1 MPVNSL
7 GQLLLLLLATVLV
20 LALAR
25 RLRLPAILG
34 YLIVGIA
41 VGPHALG
48 VLHGGADER
57 ALGEIG
63 VVFLLFT
70 LGLEFSY
77 PRMVA
82 MRRDVFGLGSA
93 QTVAVTVAGM
103 LLAHS
108 AGATWAAAIVM
119 GGAMATCSTA
129 IVLQQLGEQDEL
141 NRTHGRLS
149 FAVLVFQDLAFVPL
163 LALASVLAQ
172 LAQGAAAAGA
182 TSGGQIAV
190 RLVALGIVA
199 LGAVLALGRWV
210 VRPLLHE
217 IAHSRLRELFTL
229 TALLVVLAS
238 AWLTERLGLSMTL
251 GAFLAG
257 MMLAESE
264 YSHQIEAVIR
274 PFRELLLGLF
284 FLSVG
289 ALLNLPVLFHNLPGV
304 IGLLLLLT
312 LAKTLLSALALM
324 AFRIPQFKAL
334 RTGLVLSGGGELGVA
349 LLTIVATA
357 PQLAPQ
363 RFTQLLLAAVVLGMI
378 ASPIIVRYNRRIT
391 RFVLA
396 ERGPPLVSVPTP
408 YGAAGELAARDH
420 VLLCGFGRVG
430 RNLARVLAAQG
441 FEYLALDLDPDNVR
455 AARRAGEPVVWGD
468 SADEQLL
475 RNLGLDHATVVI
487 VTFADPQVAIDIIK
501 SVRRL
506 RAEVPIL
513 VRVQDDS
520 RLAELSDAGATEVVP
535 ETFEASL
542 TLISQALTLL
552 RLPPA
557 HVRRVADELRQER
570 YTTLRTLAEVGDR
583 RGGADVAEERLRSVV
598 LPPGAWAVGHRLAE
612 ARERGAAVVFAALHR
627 HGIVGRDPDG
637 QTQLREGDVV
647 VLYGTAAALEH
658 AEAVL
663 LAG

>member
-7 GQLLLLLLATVLV
+7 SQLLLLLLATVPV

-25 RLRLPAILG
+25 RLRMPAILG
-34 YLIVGIA
+34 YVIVGIA

-48 VLHGGADER
+48 ILGGGNEER

-70 LGLEFSY
+70 LGLEFSF

-82 MRRDVFGLGSA
+82 MRREVFGVGSA
-93 QTVAVTVAGM
+93 QTLAITAGGM
-103 LLAHS
+103 LLAHW
-108 AGATWAAAIVM
+108 AGAGWPAAIVM

-129 IVLQQLGEQDEL
+129 IVVQQLGEQDEL

-149 FAVLVFQDLAFVPL
+149 FAVLLFQDLAFVPL

-172 LAQGAAAAGA
+172 LSQGPPAAGGA
-182 TSGGQIAV
+182 TPGAIAA
-190 RLVALGIVA
+190 RLAALGTLA
-199 LGAVLALGRWV
+199 LAAVLVLGRWV

-229 TALLVVLAS
+229 AALLVVLAS

-264 YSHQIEAVIR
+264 YSHQIDAVIR

-284 FLSVG
+284 FISVG
-289 ALLNLPVLFHNLPGV
+289 ALLDLGVLFRNLPVVF
-304 IGLLLLLT
+304 GLLALLT
-312 LAKTLLSALALM
+312 LAKTLLSTLALG
-324 AFRIPQFKAL
+324 AFRVPRFKAL
-334 RTGLVLSGGGELGVA
+334 RTGMVLAGGGELGVA
-349 LLTIVATA
+349 LLTIIAAA
-357 PQLAPQ
+357 PQLVPA
-363 RFTQLLLAAVVLGMI
+363 RFTQLLLAALVLGMI
-378 ASPIIVRYNRRIT
+378 ASPLIIRYNKRIA
-391 RFVLA
+391 RLLLA
-396 ERGPPLVSVPTP
+396 ERGPPLAGTP
-408 YGAAGELAARDH
+408 AAYDATGALAARDH

-430 RNLARVLAAQG
+430 TSLARVLASQG
-441 FEYLALDLDPDNVR
+441 FEFLALDLDPDNVR

-487 VTFADPQVAIDIIK
+487 VTFADPDIALQVVR
-501 SVRRL
+501 SVRRV
-506 RAEVPIL
+506 RADVPVL

-520 RLAELSDAGATEVVP
+520 RLAELSNAGATEVVP
-535 ETFEASL
+535 EVFEASL
-542 TLISQALTLL
+542 TLVTQALTLL
-552 RLPPA
+552 RLPPEQ
-557 HVRRVADELRQER
+557 VMRVAEGLRRARYGTLRQ
-570 YTTLRTLAEVGDR
+570 LADSSARVSA
-583 RGGADVAEERLRSVV
+583 ADGAEERLRSVV
-598 LPPGAWAVGHRLAE
+598 LPPGAWAVGRRLAE
-612 ARERGAAVVFAALHR
+612 ARAQGAAVTFAALHR
-627 HGIVGRDPDG
+627 QGIVGRDPDA
-637 QTQLREGDVV
+637 QTLLREGDVV
-647 VLYGTAAALEH
+647 VLYGSPEDLEH

>member
-1 MPVNSL
+1 VPVNSL
-7 GQLLLLLLATVLV
+7 SQLLLLLLATVPV

-48 VLHGGADER
+48 VLHGGSEAR

-82 MRRDVFGLGSA
+82 MRREVFGVGSA
-93 QTVAVTVAGM
+93 QTLAITGAGM
-103 LLAHS
+103 LLAHW
-108 AGATWAAAIVM
+108 AGAGWPAAIVM

-141 NRTHGRLS
+141 NRSHGRLS
-149 FAVLVFQDLAFVPL
+149 FAVLLFQDLAFVPL

-172 LAQGAAAAGA
+172 LSQGPSVGGGATAGA
-182 TSGGQIAV
+182 IAA
-190 RLVALGIVA
+190 RLAALGILA
-199 LGAVLALGRWV
+199 LVAVLALGRWV

-229 TALLVVLAS
+229 AALLVVLAS

-264 YSHQIEAVIR
+264 YSHQIDAVIR

-284 FLSVG
+284 FISVG
-289 ALLNLPVLFHNLPGV
+289 ALLDLSVLFRHLPAV
-304 IGLLLLLT
+304 IGLLVLLT
-312 LAKTLLSALALM
+312 LAKTLLSTLALG
-324 AFRIPQFKAL
+324 AFGIPRFKAL
-334 RTGLVLSGGGELGVA
+334 RTGVVLAGGGELGVA
-349 LLTIVATA
+349 LLTIVAAA
-357 PQLAPQ
+357 PQLVPV
-363 RFTQLLLAAVVLGMI
+363 RFTQLLLAALVLGMF
-378 ASPIIVRYNRRIT
+378 ASPLIIRYNKRIA
-391 RFVLA
+391 RLLLA
-396 ERGPPLVSVPTP
+396 ERGPPLVPMPAEYDAT
-408 YGAAGELAARDH
+408 GALAARDH

-430 RNLARVLAAQG
+430 RNLARVLASQG
-441 FEYLALDLDPDNVR
+441 FEFLALDLDPDNVR

-487 VTFADPQVAIDIIK
+487 VTFADPDVAIGIVR
-501 SVRRL
+501 SVRRV
-506 RAEVPIL
+506 RADVPVL
-513 VRVQDDS
+513 VRVQDDT
-520 RLAELSDAGATEVVP
+520 RLAELSNAGATEVVP

-542 TLISQALTLL
+542 TLVSQALTLL
-552 RLPPA
+552 RLPPEQ
-557 HVRRVADELRQER
+557 VMQVAEELRRAR
-570 YTTLRTLAEVGDR
+570 YGTLRRLAESSGR
-583 RGGADVAEERLRSVV
+583 ASAADSAEERLRSVV
-598 LPPGAWAVGHRLAE
+598 LPPGAWAVGRRLAE
-612 ARERGAAVVFAALHR
+612 ARAQGAAVTFAALHR
-627 HGIVGRDPDG
+627 QGIVGRDPDV
-637 QTQLREGDVV
+637 QTLLREGDMV
-647 VLYGTAAALEH
+647 VLYGSPADLEH

>member
-7 GQLLLLLLATVLV
+7 SQLLLLLLATVPV

-48 VLHGGADER
+48 ILHAGSEER

-70 LGLEFSY
+70 LGLEFSF

-82 MRRDVFGLGSA
+82 MRREVFGVGSA
-93 QTVAVTVAGM
+93 QTLAISAGGM
-103 LLAHS
+103 LLAHW
-108 AGATWAAAIVM
+108 AGAGWPAAIVM
-119 GGAMATCSTA
+119 GGAMASCSTA
-129 IVLQQLGEQDEL
+129 IVVQQLGEQDEL

-149 FAVLVFQDLAFVPL
+149 FAVLLFQDLAFVPL
-163 LALASVLAQ
+163 LALAGVLAQ
-172 LAQGAAAAGA
+172 LSQGTPAAGGA
-182 TSGGQIAV
+182 TPGEIAV
-190 RLVALGIVA
+190 RLAGLGALA
-199 LGAVLALGRWV
+199 LAAVLALGRWV

-229 TALLVVLAS
+229 AALLVVLAS

-264 YSHQIEAVIR
+264 YSHQIDAVIR

-289 ALLNLPVLFHNLPGV
+289 ALLNLSVLFRNLPTV
-304 IGLLLLLT
+304 IGLLALLT
-312 LAKTLLSALALM
+312 LAKALLSTLTLS
-324 AFRIPQFKAL
+324 AFGIPRFKAL
-334 RTGLVLSGGGELGVA
+334 RTGVVLAGGGELGVA
-349 LLTIVATA
+349 LLTIVAAA
-357 PQLAPQ
+357 PQLVPA
-363 RFTQLLLAAVVLGMI
+363 RFTQLLLAALVLGMI
-378 ASPIIVRYNRRIT
+378 ASPLIVRYNKRLARLL
-391 RFVLA
+391 LA
-396 ERGPPLVSVPTP
+396 ERGPPLVRMP
-408 YGAAGELAARDH
+408 AAYDATGGLAARDH

-430 RNLARVLAAQG
+430 TNLARVLVSQG
-441 FEYLALDLDPDNVR
+441 FEFLALDLDPDNVR

-487 VTFADPQVAIDIIK
+487 VTFADPDIALQVVR
-501 SVRRL
+501 SVRRV
-506 RAEVPIL
+506 RADVPVL

-520 RLAELSDAGATEVVP
+520 RLAELSNAGATEVVP
-535 ETFEASL
+535 EVFEASL
-542 TLISQALTLL
+542 TLVSQALTLL
-552 RLPPA
+552 RLPA
-557 HVRRVADELRQER
+557 DEVTRVAEELRRAR
-570 YTTLRTLAEVGDR
+570 YGTLRQLAGS
-583 RGGADVAEERLRSVV
+583 GARASVADGAEERLRSVV
-598 LPPGAWAVGHRLAE
+598 LPPGAWAVGRRLVE
-612 ARERGAAVVFAALHR
+612 ARAQGAAVIFAALHR
-627 HGIVGRDPDG
+627 HGIVGREPDA
-637 QTQLREGDVV
+637 QTLLREGDVV
-647 VLYGTAAALEH
+647 VLYGSPADLEH